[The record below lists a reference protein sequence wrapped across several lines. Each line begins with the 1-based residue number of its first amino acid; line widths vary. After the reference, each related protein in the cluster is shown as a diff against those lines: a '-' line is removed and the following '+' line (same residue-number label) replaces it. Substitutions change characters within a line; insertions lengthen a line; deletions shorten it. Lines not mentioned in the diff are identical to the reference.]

1 LTIPARRLARYA
13 SRSVPRQEK
22 RRYQR
27 VTLPNPL
34 RAEVSGVRAYLVDL
48 SVMGVRVAH
57 QDALPGPGG
66 KCRVRF
72 EGVSGP
78 ISLECSVVHTLVH
91 RPARSAGERPV
102 YHSGLQIVNAV
113 DYSDRALR
121 ELISHFID
129 RALDEQRANARG
141 IPASAAVS
149 FQTGKGTEFLKL
161 ELTAGKWRRTL
172 TKDSQQPHNGFTIS
186 ASEGEENIAMLC
198 EAFEAADTEGR
209 RLIRTM
215 AELAT
220 SKAEGIPTRRYD
232 P

>member
-1 LTIPARRLARYA
+1 M
-13 SRSVPRQEK
+13 PREEK

-34 RAEVSGVRAYLVDL
+34 RSDVSGVRAYIVDL
-48 SVMGVRVAH
+48 SVKGVRVAH
-57 QDALPGPGG
+57 QDALPAPGG
-66 KCRVRF
+66 ECTVRF

-78 ISLECSVVHTLVH
+78 IGLDCAVVHTLVH
-91 RPARSAGERPV
+91 RPARTPTERPV
-102 YHSGLQIVNAV
+102 YHSGLEILAARH
-113 DYSDRALR
+113 DSDRALR
-121 ELISHFID
+121 ELIGHFID
-129 RALDEQRANARG
+129 RAMDEQRANARG

-161 ELTAGKWRRTL
+161 ELLAGRWRRTL
-172 TKDSQQPHNGFTIS
+172 TKDSQQPINGFTIS
-186 ASEGEENIAMLC
+186 ASEHEDNIVMLC
-198 EAFEAADTEGR
+198 EAFESSDNDGR

-220 SKAEGIPTRRYD
+220 SKAEGIPTRRYE

>member
-1 LTIPARRLARYA
+1 MARE
-13 SRSVPRQEK
+13 EK

-34 RAEVSGVRAYLVDL
+34 RSDVSGVRAYVVDL

-66 KCRVRF
+66 KCSVKF

-78 ISLECSVVHTLVH
+78 ISLDCLVVHTMVH
-91 RPARSAGERPV
+91 RPARTQGERPV
-102 YHSGLQIVNAV
+102 YHSGLQIVTARHE
-113 DYSDRALR
+113 SDRALR
-121 ELISHFID
+121 ELIGHFID
-129 RALDEQRANARG
+129 RAMDEQRANARG

-149 FQTGKGTEFLKL
+149 FQTGKGTEFLKV
-161 ELTAGKWRRTL
+161 ELLAGRWRRTL
-172 TKDSQQPHNGFTIS
+172 TKDSQQPPNGFTIS
-186 ASEGEENIAMLC
+186 ASEHEDNIVMLC
-198 EAFEAADTEGR
+198 EAFESADTDGR

>member
-1 LTIPARRLARYA
+1 M
-13 SRSVPRQEK
+13 PREEK

-34 RAEVSGVRAYLVDL
+34 RSDVSGIRAYVVDM

-57 QDALPGPGG
+57 QDALPAPGG
-66 KCRVRF
+66 TCIVRF

-78 ISLECSVVHTLVH
+78 IALDCVIVHTLVH
-91 RPARSAGERPV
+91 RPARSAGDRPV
-102 YHSGLQIVNAV
+102 FHSGLHITAARH
-113 DYSDRALR
+113 DSDRALR
-121 ELISHFID
+121 ELISHFVD

-149 FQTGKGTEFLKL
+149 FQTGKGTEFLKM
-161 ELTAGKWRRTL
+161 ELSAGKWRRTL

-186 ASEGEENIAMLC
+186 ASEHEDNIAMLC
-198 EAFEAADTEGR
+198 EAFESADNDGR

-220 SKAEGIPTRRYD
+220 SKAEGIPTRRYE